1 MATRCSNCCVFI
13 LRISIEYAVSAI
25 LVPRFPTCPLTPLIV
40 TTFLALPPYTVTLL
54 TTYGPFFIYPPT
66 LSPTVAS
73 PDILMM
79 AHSARWLSSCSC
91 QTAVM
96 CSHQRL
102 RHDLRGI
109 TCSPR
114 SPHGFLTFIMPL
126 LFDPD
131 CFSRSQTVS
140 CLLPASSC
148 TTRVCASLAS
158 PHVPSRLHALHF
170 TSRTSDVRT
179 FSVRGVRVLLLFNH
193 ISPFTPLIRP
203 PTQPPSPALPSPRFP
218 TYTTTVA
225 SLAILLLFKV

>member
-1 MATRCSNCCVFI
+1 MVMCCSNCCVFI
-13 LRISIEYAVSAI
+13 LRISIEYAVSAM

-54 TTYGPFFIYPPT
+54 TTYGPFFIYPPI

-148 TTRVCASLAS
+148 TTRVCASLTS
-158 PHVPSRLHALHF
+158 PHVPPRLHALHF

-179 FSVRGVRVLLLFNH
+179 FQFVVCAFCFYLTT
-193 ISPFTPLIRP
+193 SPFSPSTPLIRP
-203 PTQPPSPALPSPRFP
+203 PNPQPHLQPRFP